1 MRGSLLGMRI
11 TKRKARKEAIASGY
25 RSKFE
30 LTFAN
35 KLKELGLKAEYES
48 EKIHYIQPE
57 KVRTY
62 NPDWTIG
69 RDIYIET
76 KGRFSAS
83 DRAKMVLVQRSN
95 PTVKFYILFQNSN
108 VTLSK
113 VSKTTYGQWCDKND
127 IEWADIK
134 DVKRWES
141 WFKP

>member
-1 MRGSLLGMRI
+1 MRI
-11 TKRKARKEAIASGY
+11 SKRKARKEAIANGY

-57 KVRTY
+57 KVRMY
-62 NPDWTIG
+62 NPDWTIRKG
-69 RDIYIET
+69 IYIET
-76 KGRFSAS
+76 KGRFTAT
-83 DRAKMVLVQRSN
+83 DRAKMLFVIKSN
-95 PTVKFYILFQNSN
+95 PFITFYMIFQNSN

-113 VSKTTYGQWCDKND
+113 VSKTTYGQWCDKNG

-134 DVKRWES
+134 NITKWS
-141 WFKP
+141 KWFNEI

>member
-1 MRGSLLGMRI
+1 MRI
-11 TKRKARKEAIASGY
+11 TKRVARKEAFANGY

-35 KLKELGLKAEYES
+35 KLKELGLRALYES
-48 EKIHYIQPE
+48 EKIHYVQPQ

-69 RDIYIET
+69 KDVFIET
-76 KGRFSAS
+76 KGRWTGA
-83 DRAKMVLVQRSN
+83 DRQKMLHVIRSN
-95 PTVKFYILFQNSN
+95 PFVTFYMLFQNSN

-113 VSKTTYGQWCDKND
+113 VSKTTYGMYCDKNN

-134 DVKRWES
+134 NITKWS
-141 WFKP
+141 KWFE

>member
-1 MRGSLLGMRI
+1 MRI
-11 TKRKARKEAIASGY
+11 SKRKARKEAIANGY

-62 NPDWTIG
+62 NPDWTIR
-69 RDIYIET
+69 RDVYVET
-76 KGRFSAS
+76 KGRFTAS
-83 DRAKMVLVQRSN
+83 DRAKMVLVKRSN
-95 PTVKFYILFQNSN
+95 PNVVFYLLFQNSN

-113 VSKTTYGQWCDKND
+113 VSKTTYGQWCEKNN

-134 DVKRWES
+134 NITKWS
-141 WFKP
+141 KWFE

>member
-1 MRGSLLGMRI
+1 MRI
-11 TKRKARKEAIASGY
+11 TKRKARKEAIANGY

-48 EKIHYIQPE
+48 KKIHYIQPE

-69 RDIYIET
+69 KDIYIEQ
-76 KGRFSAS
+76 KGRFTAV
-83 DRAKMVLVQRSN
+83 DRSKMLHVIKSN
-95 PTVKFYILFQNSN
+95 PFVTFYMLFQNSN

-113 VSKTTYGQWCDKND
+113 VSKTTYGQWCNKNN

-134 DVKRWES
+134 NITKWS
-141 WFKP
+141 KWFE

>member
-1 MRGSLLGMRI
+1 MRI
-11 TKRKARKEAIASGY
+11 TKRKARKEAIANGY

-35 KLKELGLKAEYES
+35 KLKELGLKALYES

-62 NPDWTIG
+62 NPDWTI
-69 RDIYIET
+69 RENIYIET
-76 KGRFSAS
+76 KGRFTAS

-95 PTVKFYILFQNSN
+95 PNVTFYMVFQNSN
-108 VTLSK
+108 ITLSK
-113 VSKTTYGQWCDKND
+113 ASKTTYGVWCNKNG

-134 DVKRWES
+134 NITKWS
-141 WFKP
+141 KWFE

>member
-1 MRGSLLGMRI
+1 MRI
-11 TKRKARKEAIASGY
+11 SKRKARKEAIANGY

-35 KLKELGLKAEYES
+35 KLKELGLKAQYES

-69 RDIYIET
+69 SGRYIET
-76 KGRFSAS
+76 KGRFTAP
-83 DRAKMVLVQRSN
+83 DRQKILMVLRTN
-95 PTVKFYILFQNSN
+95 PFIELYLVFQTSN

-113 VSKTTYGQWCDKND
+113 
-127 IEWADIK
+127 A
-134 DVKRWES
+134 
-141 WFKP
+141 

>member
-1 MRGSLLGMRI
+1 MRI
-11 TKRKARKEAIASGY
+11 TKRKARKEAIANGY

-35 KLKELGLKAEYES
+35 KLKELGLKAQYES

-62 NPDWTIG
+62 NPDWTIRKG
-69 RDIYIET
+69 IYIET
-76 KGRFSAS
+76 KGRFTAS
-83 DRAKMVLVQRSN
+83 DRQKMLYVQQSN
-95 PTVKFYILFQNSN
+95 PNEVFYLLFQNSS

-113 VSKTTYGQWCDKND
+113 ASKTTYGQWCDKNG

-134 DVKRWES
+134 NERKWS
-141 WFKP
+141 KWFNEIN

>member
-1 MRGSLLGMRI
+1 MRI
-11 TKRKARKEAIASGY
+11 TKRVARKEAFASGY

-35 KLKELGLKAEYES
+35 KLKELGLKALYES

-69 RDIYIET
+69 KNRYIET
-76 KGRFSAS
+76 KGRFTGA
-83 DRAKMVLVQRSN
+83 DRAKMLFVLGSN
-95 PTVKFYILFQNSN
+95 PTLQFYMLFQNSN

-113 VSKTTYGQWCDKND
+113 VSKTTYGQWCDKNN
-127 IEWADIK
+127 IEWADIRDTK
-134 DVKRWES
+134 KWKG
-141 WFKP
+141 WFK